1 MIKKFIILMF
11 VLQLLV
17 ACGFTPILKDVTKS
31 NNALVYY
38 EIDPS
43 SSYHARQLLS
53 STFIDSEKD
62 RSKFITKVY
71 ITETESA
78 VNIESSG
85 SVNEYKIE
93 ILINFKIYEIETNN
107 MIFESQ
113 TRGFANYDA
122 SSSEYA
128 NTLAQQ
134 DALEKALTDGIQL
147 MNIIVQSQ
155 IN

>member
-17 ACGFTPILKDVTKS
+17 ACGFTPILKDVTES

-53 STFIDSEKD
+53 SKFINLEKD

-113 TRGFANYDA
+113 TRGFANYDV

>member
-1 MIKKFIILMF
+1 MF

-17 ACGFTPILKDVTKS
+17 ACGFTPILKDVTES
-31 NNALVYY
+31 SSALVYY

-113 TRGFANYDA
+113 TRGFANYDV

>member
-1 MIKKFIILMF
+1 MF

>member
-1 MIKKFIILMF
+1 MF

-113 TRGFANYDA
+113 TRGFANYDV

>member
-1 MIKKFIILMF
+1 MF

-134 DALEKALTDGIQL
+134 NALEKALTDGIQL

>member
-1 MIKKFIILMF
+1 MF

-17 ACGFTPILKDVTKS
+17 ACGFTPILKDVTES

>member
-1 MIKKFIILMF
+1 MF

-43 SSYHARQLLS
+43 SSYHARQILS
-53 STFIDSEKD
+53 SKFINLEKD

-113 TRGFANYDA
+113 TRGFANYDV

>member
-1 MIKKFIILMF
+1 
-11 VLQLLV
+11 
-17 ACGFTPILKDVTKS
+17 
-31 NNALVYY
+31 
-38 EIDPS
+38 
-43 SSYHARQLLS
+43 
-53 STFIDSEKD
+53 
-62 RSKFITKVY
+62 
-71 ITETESA
+71 
-78 VNIESSG
+78 
-85 SVNEYKIE
+85 
-93 ILINFKIYEIETNN
+93 

-113 TRGFANYDA
+113 TRGFANYDV